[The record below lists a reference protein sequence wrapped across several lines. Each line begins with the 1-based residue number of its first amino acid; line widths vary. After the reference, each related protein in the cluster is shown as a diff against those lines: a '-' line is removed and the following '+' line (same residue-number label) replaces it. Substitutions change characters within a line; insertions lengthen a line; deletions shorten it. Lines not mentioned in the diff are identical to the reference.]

1 MTTQANQEACIE
13 QSAGRARVFWTTQA
27 EQCGTYV
34 LCGHNC
40 VIPGMQY
47 VDIPAPYPDQG
58 PPPSSRGFRTINT
71 VDWLLSLILNILN
84 TRARTDI
91 KCPNPAAMYGHWSE
105 TYREDGLYIGS
116 TMWNA
121 AEKSYVRV
129 NEAVKAITAAVQA
142 DMGKLLVTGVADSVQ
157 VEGKY
162 HGHNAVDIVIKATK
176 NQSNYVLNLTGSMAA
191 GTWVWH

>member
-1 MTTQANQEACIE
+1 
-13 QSAGRARVFWTTQA
+13 
-27 EQCGTYV
+27 
-34 LCGHNC
+34 
-40 VIPGMQY
+40 MQY
-47 VDIPAPYPDQG
+47 VDVPALYPDQSL
-58 PPPSSRGFRTINT
+58 PPGTRGFRTINT
-71 VDWLLSLILNILN
+71 TEWLLSLILNILN
-84 TRARTDI
+84 TRSRTDI

-157 VEGKY
+157 VTGKY
-162 HGHNAVDIVIKATK
+162 HGHNAVDIMIEATK
-176 NQSNYVLNLTGSMAA
+176 NQSNYVLNLTGSMAE
-191 GTWVWH
+191 GTWVWN